1 MHAVFNTTDEKL
13 HKQIKSPIAP
23 FFSMT
28 STTSFEVL
36 VEDVLKCLVKQ
47 FDQRFAGNHQVFD
60 LGQWLQFFAF
70 DVMGTMTFSK
80 RYGFL
85 DEGRDVDGMLGTIV
99 AFMRVGPPVS
109 DLLADVV
116 CSTDTILS
124 DRCSDDTNTLA

>member
-1 MHAVFNTTDEKL
+1 LHAVFNTTDEKL

-47 FDQRFAGNHQVFD
+47 FDQRFVGNCQVFD

-70 DVMGTMTFSK
+70 DVMGTLTFSK

-85 DEGRDVDGMLGTIV
+85 DQGRDVEGMLGTIV
-99 AFMRVGPPVS
+99 AFMRVGAPVS
-109 DLLADVV
+109 DFLADVV
-116 CSTDTILS
+116 RSTDTILT
-124 DRCSDDTNTLA
+124 DR